1 MPSVLIVDDEKVQ
14 TSILGDILTHE
25 GFDVTT
31 ENNPEQALAVAQ
43 NQSFD
48 LVISDMKM
56 SQMDG
61 IELLKRLR
69 KINPDLHVI
78 IMTAFGTIETAVKAM
93 REGAFDYVMKPFS
106 KEELLIT
113 IQRAIKNQELVRENV
128 YLREELGLLEDSVR
142 LIGRSEA
149 IQNIHR
155 IIAKVAQDDK
165 ATVLL
170 QGETGTGKDL
180 IARAIHQRSP
190 RQKAPFIVVNCAA
203 VPAGLMES
211 EFFGHEKGA
220 FTGATLA
227 KPGRFELA
235 DRGTLFLDE
244 VAEMD
249 GDIQGKLLRVL
260 QTKEFE
266 RVGGTRTHR
275 VNIRVIA
282 ATNKNLQEEVRGGR
296 FREDLFYRLNVVPVT
311 VPPLRERKEDI
322 PQLVEYFLKKFQTE
336 GKRKVQISP
345 EALEALMK
353 YHYPGNVRELE
364 NLLERAIILS
374 DGKVITSREIHLYPF
389 DVPSPASV
397 PGATEDRT
405 KASSLRE
412 VSRHAAE
419 EAERVLLVETLLQT
433 NWNRVKAA
441 KVLGI
446 DYKTLRLKIRQY
458 GLTPGGSLTPS
469 ITEKG
474 KSP

>member
-31 ENNPEQALAVAQ
+31 ENNPEQALSLAQ

-48 LVISDMKM
+48 LVICDMKM
-56 SQMDG
+56 PQMDG

-69 KINPDLHVI
+69 KIHPDLNVV

-128 YLREELGLLEDSVR
+128 YLREELGLLDDSVR
-142 LIGRSEA
+142 LVGESEA

-155 IIAKVAQDDK
+155 MIAKVAQDDK

-190 RQKAPFIVVNCAA
+190 RQKAAFIVVNCAA
-203 VPAGLMES
+203 VPEGLMES

-220 FTGATLA
+220 FTGAMLA

-244 VAEMD
+244 VAELD
-249 GDIQGKLLRVL
+249 TNVQGKLLRVL

-275 VNIRVIA
+275 VNVRVIA
-282 ATNKNLQEEVRGGR
+282 ATNKNLQDGVRAGR
-296 FREDLFYRLNVVPVT
+296 FREDLFYRLNVVPIT
-311 VPPLRERKEDI
+311 IAPLRERKEDI
-322 PQLVEYFLKKFQTE
+322 PLLVEYFLKKFQAE

-353 YHYPGNVRELE
+353 YNYPGNVRELE

-374 DGKVITSREIHLYPF
+374 DGKVITSREVHLYPL
-389 DVPSPASV
+389 DSPTSSSV
-397 PGATEDRT
+397 PVTAEDGT
-405 KASSLRE
+405 KTSSLRE
-412 VSRHAAE
+412 VGRHAAE
-419 EAERVLLVETLLQT
+419 EAERVLLMETLLRT

-441 KVLGI
+441 RALGV

-458 GLTPGGSLTPS
+458 GLTPGKNLTP
-469 ITEKG
+469 
-474 KSP
+474 

>member
-25 GFDVTT
+25 GYDVTT
-31 ENNPEQALAVAQ
+31 ENNPEQALALAQ

-48 LVISDMKM
+48 LVICDMKM
-56 SQMDG
+56 PQMDG
-61 IELLKRLR
+61 IESLKRLR
-69 KINPDLHVI
+69 KINPDLNVI

-142 LIGRSEA
+142 LIGESEA

-155 IIAKVAQDDK
+155 MIAKVAQDDK

-180 IARAIHQRSP
+180 ISRAIHQRSP
-190 RQKAPFIVVNCAA
+190 RQKAAFIVVNCAA
-203 VPAGLMES
+203 VPEGLMES

-220 FTGATLA
+220 FTGAVTA

-244 VAEMD
+244 VAELD
-249 GDIQGKLLRVL
+249 ANVQGKLLRVL

-275 VNIRVIA
+275 VNVRVIA
-282 ATNKNLQEEVRGGR
+282 ATNKNLQEGVRSGR
-296 FREDLFYRLNVVPVT
+296 FREDLFYRLNVVPIT
-311 VPPLRERKEDI
+311 IPPLRERKEDI
-322 PQLVEYFLKKFQTE
+322 PLLTEYFLKKFQAE

-345 EALEALMK
+345 DAMEALMK
-353 YHYPGNVRELE
+353 YNYPGNVRELE

-374 DGKVITSREIHLYPF
+374 DGKVVTSREVHLYPL
-389 DVPSPASV
+389 DPPSPSNV
-397 PGATEDRT
+397 PVAPEDGT
-405 KASSLRE
+405 KTNSLRD

-419 EAERVLLVETLLQT
+419 EAERVLIMETLLKT

-441 KVLGI
+441 RALGI
-446 DYKTLRLKIRQY
+446 DYKTLRLKIRQF
-458 GLTPGGSLTPS
+458 GLAP
-469 ITEKG
+469 G
-474 KSP
+474 KSLMP

>member
-1 MPSVLIVDDEKVQ
+1 MPSVLIIDDEKVQ
-14 TSILGDILTHE
+14 TGILGDILTHE
-25 GFDVTT
+25 GYDVMT
-31 ENNPEQALAVAQ
+31 ENEPERALARAQ

-56 SQMDG
+56 PQMDG

-69 KINPDLHVI
+69 KIHPDLNVI

-142 LIGRSEA
+142 LVGESEA

-155 IIAKVAQDDK
+155 MIAKIAQDDK

-190 RQKAPFIVVNCAA
+190 RQKSPFIVVNCAA
-203 VPAGLMES
+203 VPEGLIES

-244 VAEMD
+244 VAELD
-249 GDIQGKLLRVL
+249 ANVQGKLLRVL

-275 VNIRVIA
+275 VNVRVIA
-282 ATNKNLQEEVRGGR
+282 ATNKNLQEGVRAGR
-296 FREDLFYRLNVVPVT
+296 FREDLFYRLNVVPIT
-311 VPPLRERKEDI
+311 IPPLRERKEDI
-322 PQLVEYFLKKFQTE
+322 PLLVEYFLKKFQAE
-336 GKRKVQISP
+336 GKRRVQISP

-353 YHYPGNVRELE
+353 YNYPGNVRELE

-374 DGKVITSREIHLYPF
+374 DGKVITSREIHLYPLET
-389 DVPSPASV
+389 PASSGV
-397 PGATEDRT
+397 PVTAENGT
-405 KASSLRE
+405 KTSSLRE

-419 EAERVLLVETLLQT
+419 EAERVLLMETLLKT

-446 DYKTLRLKIRQY
+446 DYKTLRHKIRQY
-458 GLTPGGSLTPS
+458 GLTPGRNLAP
-469 ITEKG
+469 
-474 KSP
+474 